1 MPATG
6 LRSQAAR
13 DGSLPAAR
21 LDVKALI
28 AFFVLAYAVSWSWAV
43 PLAAVHLV
51 VRQGQGWPT
60 HYLALFGPAIAA
72 VVVTAWTLG
81 RPGVRDLLAR
91 TTKWRAAL
99 RWWLAVV
106 SPVAFW
112 GLR

>member
-1 MPATG
+1 MVVMTVTGIRSRPARG
-6 LRSQAAR
+6 
-13 DGSLPAAR
+13 GSRPGAR

-28 AFFVLAYAVSWSWAV
+28 AFFALAYAVSWSWAI
-43 PLAAVHLV
+43 PLAAGHLV

-91 TTKWRAAL
+91 MAR
-99 RWWLAVV
+99 
-106 SPVAFW
+106 
-112 GLR
+112 